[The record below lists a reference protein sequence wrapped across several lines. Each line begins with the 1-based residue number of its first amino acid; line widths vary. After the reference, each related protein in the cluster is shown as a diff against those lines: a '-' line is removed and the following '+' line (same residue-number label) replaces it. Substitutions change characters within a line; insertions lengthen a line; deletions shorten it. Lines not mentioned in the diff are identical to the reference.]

1 MTRDRCFMLLSRM
14 LLTLV
19 VCAHV
24 ACTRERTWTDNTG
37 NFTIRAHLQE
47 VRPNSVILR
56 LPDGKTREV
65 PLARLSAADR
75 AFLSE
80 HKRSAG
86 FNPDVSS
93 APSYVTD
100 FYAEVFS
107 KATFGSPAIIELA
120 RGGARIV
127 PDAYKPI
134 GAFPTMIVLSIP
146 FLFGGGIWI
155 LVRTFKDSKWKGAAL
170 IFLNLLSS
178 VFMPLELLR
187 WAFLIY
193 LLFSN
198 CYYFRAPV
206 FLQGF
211 GYLLVVSGFLLAF
224 ESLIPVT

>member
-1 MTRDRCFMLLSRM
+1 MLLFRV
-14 LLTLV
+14 LLALV
-19 VCAHV
+19 FSAFA
-24 ACTRERTWTDNTG
+24 ACTKVRTWTDDTG
-37 NFTIRAHLQE
+37 NFKIEAHLQE
-47 VRPNSVILR
+47 VRSNSVILR

-65 PLARLSAADR
+65 PISRLSVSDR
-75 AFLSE
+75 DYVSK
-80 HKRSAG
+80 HKRSEG
-86 FNPDVSS
+86 FNPDVNS

-100 FYAEVFS
+100 FYVEAFS
-107 KATFGSPAIIELA
+107 KDTFGSPTIIELA

-146 FLFGGGIWI
+146 FLFGGAIWI
-155 LVRTFKDSKWKGAAL
+155 LVRTFKESKWKGTVL

-198 CYYFRAPV
+198 WYYFRAPV

-211 GYLLVVSGFLLAF
+211 GYLLVVFGFLLAF
-224 ESLIPVT
+224 ESLIPVM